1 MKFSSGTPSAKII
14 ADSISPEGYRLT
26 TMQVTMHRFVLSE
39 FNTHRKFSRNSASSR
54 AIPLKKQIQMVE
66 ENPAF
71 PLVWQA
77 EKSGMQGGEEL
88 TGHSLLRS
96 QAMWEDQLDSTLN
109 RIKIYLREVEDNDET
124 PLHKSWVNRLLEPF
138 MWHTVCVTS
147 TEWMN
152 FFVQRCSP
160 LAQPEIRY
168 VAEAMLV
175 ALDVSEP
182 KEVSYSYFDVPGDN
196 YHLPYLQPAEGPLI
210 YMNGYD
216 IRSISIA
223 RSARV
228 SYLTQEGV
236 RDYEKDQQLYE
247 RLLSPHDGPPHWSP
261 FEHVARPARKGEVAR
276 GNFDGWIQ
284 RRQEIIEERA
294 SNGRA

>member
-1 MKFSSGTPSAKII
+1 MSVSAKII
-14 ADSISPEGYRLT
+14 TDSISPEGQRLT
-26 TMQVTMHRFVLSE
+26 TMQITMHRFILPE

-54 AIPLKKQIQMVE
+54 AVPLKKQLKMVE

-71 PLVWQA
+71 PVVWQA

-96 QAMWEDQLDSTLN
+96 QAMWEDQFESTVD

-147 TEWMN
+147 TEWNN
-152 FFVQRCSP
+152 FFAQRCSP
-160 LAQPEIRY
+160 LAQPEIRA
-168 VAEAMLV
+168 VAVEMQA
-175 ALDVSEP
+175 ALYESEP
-182 KEVSYSYFDVPGDN
+182 TEVPYESWDIPGDN
-196 YHLPYLQPAEGPLI
+196 YHLPYLKPGEEPFI

-216 IRSISIA
+216 TRSISIA

-236 RDYEKDQQLYE
+236 RNYEKDQQLYE
-247 RLLSPHDGPPHWSP
+247 RLLSPNDGPPHWSP

-284 RRQEIIEERA
+284 RRQEIIEERVN
-294 SNGRA
+294 NGRT